1 MAALTR
7 SILLWMGPLVDPC
20 DCSYKNLGY
29 VKGGKICVKLNDYEL
44 SKNS

>member
-7 SILLWMGPLVDPC
+7 SILLWMGPLVSPC
-20 DCSYKNLGY
+20 DCSHKTLGF
-29 VKGGKICVKLNDYEL
+29 VKGGKICIKLNDNEP